1 MKEILITSSVMILAV
16 MILRFLFRT
25 KVNRRL
31 VYGVWLL
38 VALRLLVPIQFG
50 QLDFSVLT
58 QAKPVT
64 DAITDIAQRPVSGP
78 SREELYQDALRQE
91 ISQGAPVFI
100 PEVQDRVDT
109 EIQQSGR
116 PAPEVYEEFLE
127 TNRSEEILL
136 PEVSQKIEVT
146 VTEKAAPNWGQIAL
160 WVWLAGSFGMAGWF
174 LGVNISLRRSL
185 RRSAAD
191 FPAEC
196 PIPVKVSAA
205 VSSPCLFGLLR
216 PTIYLTP
223 ACTEDE
229 QRLRHV
235 LTHEQTHLRHG
246 DHIWAWVRCL
256 CLCIYWFN
264 PLVWAAAYLSK
275 RDCELACDEAALKT
289 LGEEERLA
297 YGKTLV
303 DMVASHP
310 APGQLLETATAMHET
325 KKQLKERVNRIVK
338 KPKVF
343 LTAAIALLLVL
354 TIVTGCAFS
363 GAMTVPTS
371 DQGSTTPTT
380 VPTDPTTVPT
390 DPTTTPT
397 EPPVTDEV
405 AKFQTLLISPGY
417 DRNPYRSALSC
428 EFSDPTELSLMHYF
442 KDGFRDEWTATEAE
456 LAELRQ
462 HYSET
467 YVSNAKYFYR
477 LPKDKMDAE
486 LQKYFGISL
495 ADLPDRAFSGLIYL
509 ESSDSYCYIDT
520 WRDPYVKSYTVQ
532 RVEHMSDGTVRVE
545 YSIDNSDKKNVLT
558 LKPNGEDYLILSNDY
573 NVIDDPVLA
582 KFHALF
588 EFDAWERNPYTY
600 ALGHEYA
607 NPKELKLLYFFDG
620 GFDDESPNTDAE
632 KAELKQYYRDDWV
645 NSNDLHRLPKD
656 KMNAELQKIFG
667 ITLKDLPD
675 TAYQGLVY
683 LESTDCYYFL
693 ATGVYADIGGFTI
706 KSVNENSNGTVSVTY
721 AIGTGSLPQRT
732 RIVILKPNG
741 DGYLVLSN
749 LPVSA
754 QETPPPADAPP
765 LANIP
770 IINQTAILPKNPTVE
785 DLLLEPYTGSVLWF
799 DEYGNEYDIDIEL
812 PLLVPFCDGAKAINE
827 AIRNEF
833 QSRIDQINDNYIARI
848 GEFERT
854 VYYEAYLNGN
864 VLSVIITRDGALD
877 HNAYHIYN
885 LDISTGTQLTT
896 LDMVQRYTDM
906 DYPEFLL
913 RATYTIYDQL
923 NRPTP
928 GIGYIINPL
937 SGQTMRN
944 LRLALNGSGEL
955 MLYNSYMNEF
965 LCSIEVLFD
974 HDAHEEDFSNWEEKA
989 YRWIFSIAPKGN
1001 GGPECQL
1008 LVDVF
1013 FQNPELFLKYGYS
1026 YSNFSTVAHA
1036 LVFGLH
1042 YSQEDAFLA
1051 ICTQWTQSEN
1061 LNIASAAQ
1069 QLLNELDRLR

>member
-1 MKEILITSSVMILAV
+1 MKEVLITSSVMILAV

-136 PEVSQKIEVT
+136 PEVSQKIEVA

-185 RRSAAD
+185 RRSATD
-191 FPAEC
+191 FAAEC

-354 TIVTGCAFS
+354 TIVTGCAFT
-363 GAMTVPTS
+363 GALTDPTS
-371 DQGSTTPTT
+371 SNSTTPTDGTQPSTPTEGHEIIESTIHVDQQAVLPLIEALLNKNSDSISIVSFEYDRQGNCAILYRDTAASTDNDFYLMRLAHTSEGFRVITDTPYINTLPAYTFEFSEITSTAEWPDVLTAEALVSPRYGISATIPITDMT
-380 VPTDPTTVPT
+380 VNVSVPMVLPISEGAASINESIQKTYNAKLREIKRCIDDPYGQITNILIDYDAHIGKDVLFIRVTHYRQSATKTELTPYDRYYYYLDLLNGEQLELIDILFRDGWELTDPT

-545 YSIDNSDKKNVLT
+545 YAINSSEKKNVLT
-558 LKPNGEDYLILSNDY
+558 LKPNGEDYLILSNDH
-573 NVIDDPVLA
+573 NVIDDPEMA
-582 KFHALF
+582 MYHALF
-588 EFDAWERNPYTY
+588 EHDVWERNPYVY
-600 ALGHEYA
+600 ATGHEYSS
-607 NPKELKLLYFFDG
+607 PHELKLKAFYDG
-620 GFDDESPNTDAE
+620 GFEGEHELTDAE
-632 KAELKQYYRDDWV
+632 YAELKALAKYPDIFGLVGDF
-645 NSNDLHRLPKD
+645 NRLPKD
-656 KMNAELQKIFG
+656 KMNAELQAVFG
-667 ITLKDLPD
+667 ISLADLPD
-675 TAYQGLVY
+675 SAFEGLTY
-683 LESTDCYYFL
+683 LKSTDCYYFSQSAPTSTPRISNFL
-693 ATGVYADIGGFTI
+693 SIEHNDDGTVTLGYDHTFDNTI
-706 KSVNENSNGTVSVTY
+706 KRKIT
-721 AIGTGSLPQRT
+721 
-732 RIVILKPNG
+732 LKPYG

-749 LPVSA
+749 V
-754 QETPPPADAPP
+754 
-765 LANIP
+765 
-770 IINQTAILPKNPTVE
+770 
-785 DLLLEPYTGSVLWF
+785 
-799 DEYGNEYDIDIEL
+799 
-812 PLLVPFCDGAKAINE
+812 
-827 AIRNEF
+827 
-833 QSRIDQINDNYIARI
+833 
-848 GEFERT
+848 
-854 VYYEAYLNGN
+854 
-864 VLSVIITRDGALD
+864 
-877 HNAYHIYN
+877 NA
-885 LDISTGTQLTT
+885 
-896 LDMVQRYTDM
+896 
-906 DYPEFLL
+906 
-913 RATYTIYDQL
+913 
-923 NRPTP
+923 
-928 GIGYIINPL
+928 
-937 SGQTMRN
+937 
-944 LRLALNGSGEL
+944 
-955 MLYNSYMNEF
+955 
-965 LCSIEVLFD
+965 
-974 HDAHEEDFSNWEEKA
+974 
-989 YRWIFSIAPKGN
+989 
-1001 GGPECQL
+1001 
-1008 LVDVF
+1008 
-1013 FQNPELFLKYGYS
+1013 
-1026 YSNFSTVAHA
+1026 
-1036 LVFGLH
+1036 
-1042 YSQEDAFLA
+1042 
-1051 ICTQWTQSEN
+1051 EN
-1061 LNIASAAQ
+1061 
-1069 QLLNELDRLR
+1069 

>member
-1 MKEILITSSVMILAV
+1 MKEVLLTSSVLILAV
-16 MILRFLFRT
+16 IALRWLFRN
-25 KVNRRL
+25 KVSRRL

-38 VALRLLVPIQFG
+38 VALRLLIPIQFG

-64 DAITDIAQRPVSGP
+64 DAITQMAQTPVAGP
-78 SREELYQDALRQE
+78 SREEVYHDTLQDYIA
-91 ISQGAPVFI
+91 QGQPVFI
-100 PEVQDRVDT
+100 PEVQEQVES
-109 EIQQSGR
+109 EIQHSGR
-116 PAPEVYEEFLE
+116 PAVDVYD
-127 TNRSEEILL
+127 EILESHKPESVIL
-136 PEVSQKIEVT
+136 PEVNHQIET
-146 VTEKAAPNWGQIAL
+146 VVSEKAAPSLGQIAL
-160 WVWLAGSFGMAGWF
+160 WVWLAGIAVMAGWF
-174 LGVNISLRRSL
+174 FAVNLSLRRVL
-185 RRSAAD
+185 RRSGTD
-191 FPAEC
+191 FPAES
-196 PIPVKVSAA
+196 PVPVKVSAA
-205 VSSPCLFGLLR
+205 LSSPCLFGLFR
-216 PTIYLTP
+216 PVIYLTP
-223 ACTEDE
+223 ACTEE
-229 QRLRHV
+229 ERHLRHV

-246 DHIWAWVRCL
+246 DHIWAWVRCV

-264 PLVWAAAYLSK
+264 PLVWVAAFLSK

-289 LGEEERLA
+289 LGEDERLA
-297 YGKTLV
+297 YGRTLV
-303 DMVASHP
+303 DLVASNP

-363 GAMTVPTS
+363 GAATLPNG
-371 DQGSTTPTT
+371 DHGSTTPTT

-405 AKFQTLLISPGY
+405 AEFQKLLSPGY
-417 DRNPYRSALSC
+417 ERSPYYYALSK
-428 EFSDPTELSLMHYF
+428 EFSDPTELLLFYYF
-442 KDGFRDEWTATEAE
+442 EDGFSGEKTATEAE
-456 LAELRQ
+456 LAELRGL
-462 HYSET
+462 HGED
-467 YVSNAKYFYR
+467 YVSRIKRFYR
-477 LPKDKMDAE
+477 FPKDKMEAE

-495 ADLPDRAFSGLIYL
+495 QDLPDRAFLWLTYL
-509 ESSDSYCYIDT
+509 ESSDSYCYTKT
-520 WRDPYVKSYTVQ
+520 WVENYPSYYHVQ

-545 YSIDNSDKKNVLT
+545 YTINSTEHKNVLT
-558 LKPNGEDYLILSNDY
+558 LKPNGEDYLILSNEHF
-573 NVIDDPVLA
+573 VIDDPVLA
-582 KFHALF
+582 KFHDLF
-588 EFDAWERNPYTY
+588 ESNEWERNPYFY
-600 ALGHEYA
+600 AIGTEFSS
-607 NPKELKLLYFFDG
+607 PEELRLNQYFDG
-620 GFDDESPNTDAE
+620 GFPGEHEITDAE
-632 KAELKQYYRDDWV
+632 WAELSKQLAYPEEV
-645 NSNDLHRLPKD
+645 PGNFNRLPKD
-656 KMNAELQKIFG
+656 KIEAELQAVFG
-667 ITLKDLPD
+667 ISLADLSD
-675 TAYQGLVY
+675 NAFSGVFY
-683 LESTDCYYFL
+683 LECTDCYCFYQS
-693 ATGVYADIGGFTI
+693 GVNFSHMIGSFTDIHHNADGTLSLRYEKHDGAYTI
-706 KSVNENSNGTVSVTY
+706 T
-721 AIGTGSLPQRT
+721 
-732 RIVILKPNG
+732 LKPNG
-741 DGYLVLSN
+741 DSYLVLSN

-754 QETPPPADAPP
+754 QETPPPAYAPP

-812 PLLVPFCDGAKAINE
+812 PLLGPFCDGAKAINE

-974 HDAHEEDFSNWEEKA
+974 HDAHEGDFSNWEEKA
-989 YRWIFSIAPKGN
+989 YRWIFSVAPKGN

-1008 LVDVF
+1008 LADVF

-1051 ICTQWTQSEN
+1051 ICTQWTQSED
-1061 LNIASAAQ
+1061 LNIASVAQ

>member
-325 KKQLKERVNRIVK
+325 KKQLEERVNRIVK

-363 GAMTVPTS
+363 GAMTVPTG

-405 AKFQTLLISPGY
+405 AEFQKLLSPGY
-417 DRNPYRSALSC
+417 ERNPYYYALSK
-428 EFSDPTELSLMHYF
+428 EFSDPTELLLFYYF
-442 KDGFRDEWTATEAE
+442 EDGFSGEKTATEAE
-456 LAELRQ
+456 LAELRGL
-462 HYSET
+462 HGED
-467 YVSNAKYFYR
+467 YVSRRKRFYR
-477 LPKDKMDAE
+477 FPKDKMDAE

-495 ADLPDRAFSGLIYL
+495 QDLPDRAFHWLTYL
-509 ESSDSYCYIDT
+509 ESSDSYCYTKT
-520 WRDPYVKSYTVQ
+520 WVDPYVKSYTVQ

-558 LKPNGEDYLILSNDY
+558 LKSNGADYLILSNDH
-573 NVIDDPVLA
+573 NVIDDPEMA
-582 KFHALF
+582 MYHALF
-588 EFDAWERNPYTY
+588 EHDVWERNPYVY
-600 ALGHEYA
+600 ATGHEYSS
-607 NPKELKLLYFFDG
+607 PHELKLKAFYDG
-620 GFDDESPNTDAE
+620 GFEGEHELTDAE
-632 KAELKQYYRDDWV
+632 YAELKALAKYPDTFGLVGDF
-645 NSNDLHRLPKD
+645 NRLPKD
-656 KMNAELQKIFG
+656 KMNAELQAVFG
-667 ITLKDLPD
+667 ISLADLPD
-675 TAYQGLVY
+675 SAFEGLTY
-683 LESTDCYYFL
+683 LKSTDCYYFSQSGMTSTPRISNFL
-693 ATGVYADIGGFTI
+693 SIEHNDDGTVTLGYDHTFDNTI
-706 KSVNENSNGTVSVTY
+706 KRKIT
-721 AIGTGSLPQRT
+721 
-732 RIVILKPNG
+732 LKPYG

-749 LPVSA
+749 V
-754 QETPPPADAPP
+754 
-765 LANIP
+765 
-770 IINQTAILPKNPTVE
+770 
-785 DLLLEPYTGSVLWF
+785 
-799 DEYGNEYDIDIEL
+799 
-812 PLLVPFCDGAKAINE
+812 
-827 AIRNEF
+827 
-833 QSRIDQINDNYIARI
+833 
-848 GEFERT
+848 
-854 VYYEAYLNGN
+854 
-864 VLSVIITRDGALD
+864 
-877 HNAYHIYN
+877 NA
-885 LDISTGTQLTT
+885 
-896 LDMVQRYTDM
+896 
-906 DYPEFLL
+906 
-913 RATYTIYDQL
+913 
-923 NRPTP
+923 
-928 GIGYIINPL
+928 
-937 SGQTMRN
+937 
-944 LRLALNGSGEL
+944 
-955 MLYNSYMNEF
+955 
-965 LCSIEVLFD
+965 
-974 HDAHEEDFSNWEEKA
+974 
-989 YRWIFSIAPKGN
+989 
-1001 GGPECQL
+1001 
-1008 LVDVF
+1008 
-1013 FQNPELFLKYGYS
+1013 
-1026 YSNFSTVAHA
+1026 
-1036 LVFGLH
+1036 
-1042 YSQEDAFLA
+1042 
-1051 ICTQWTQSEN
+1051 EN
-1061 LNIASAAQ
+1061 
-1069 QLLNELDRLR
+1069 

>member
-91 ISQGAPVFI
+91 ISQGTPVFI

-363 GAMTVPTS
+363 GAMTVPTG

-405 AKFQTLLISPGY
+405 AEFQKLLSPGY
-417 DRNPYRSALSC
+417 ERNPYYYALSK
-428 EFSDPTELSLMHYF
+428 EFSDPTELLLFYYF
-442 KDGFRDEWTATEAE
+442 EDGFSGEKTATEAE
-456 LAELRQ
+456 LAELRGL
-462 HYSET
+462 HGED
-467 YVSNAKYFYR
+467 YVSRIKRFYR
-477 LPKDKMDAE
+477 FPKDKIDAE
-486 LQKYFGISL
+486 LQKYYGISL
-495 ADLPDRAFSGLIYL
+495 QDLPDRAFHWLTYL
-509 ESSDSYCYIDT
+509 ESSDSYCYTKT
-520 WRDPYVKSYTVQ
+520 WVENYPSYYHVQ

-545 YSIDNSDKKNVLT
+545 YTINSTEHKNVLT
-558 LKPNGEDYLILSNDY
+558 LKPNGEDYLILSNEHF
-573 NVIDDPVLA
+573 VIDDPVLA

-588 EFDAWERNPYTY
+588 ESNEWERNPYFY
-600 ALGHEYA
+600 AIGTEFSS
-607 NPKELKLLYFFDG
+607 PEELRLNQYFDG
-620 GFDDESPNTDAE
+620 GFPGEHEITDAE
-632 KAELKQYYRDDWV
+632 WAELSKQLAHPEEVPGDF
-645 NSNDLHRLPKD
+645 NRLPKD
-656 KMNAELQKIFG
+656 KIEAELQAVFG
-667 ITLKDLPD
+667 ISLADLSD
-675 TAYQGLVY
+675 NAFSGVFY
-683 LESTDCYYFL
+683 LECTDCYCFYQS
-693 ATGVYADIGGFTI
+693 GVNFSHMIGSFTDIHHNADGTI
-706 KSVNENSNGTVSVTY
+706 
-721 AIGTGSLPQRT
+721 SLRYEKYDGAYT
-732 RIVILKPNG
+732 ITLKPNG
-741 DGYLVLSN
+741 DSYLVLSN
-749 LPVSA
+749 V
-754 QETPPPADAPP
+754 
-765 LANIP
+765 
-770 IINQTAILPKNPTVE
+770 
-785 DLLLEPYTGSVLWF
+785 
-799 DEYGNEYDIDIEL
+799 
-812 PLLVPFCDGAKAINE
+812 
-827 AIRNEF
+827 
-833 QSRIDQINDNYIARI
+833 
-848 GEFERT
+848 
-854 VYYEAYLNGN
+854 
-864 VLSVIITRDGALD
+864 
-877 HNAYHIYN
+877 
-885 LDISTGTQLTT
+885 
-896 LDMVQRYTDM
+896 
-906 DYPEFLL
+906 
-913 RATYTIYDQL
+913 RA
-923 NRPTP
+923 
-928 GIGYIINPL
+928 
-937 SGQTMRN
+937 
-944 LRLALNGSGEL
+944 
-955 MLYNSYMNEF
+955 
-965 LCSIEVLFD
+965 
-974 HDAHEEDFSNWEEKA
+974 
-989 YRWIFSIAPKGN
+989 
-1001 GGPECQL
+1001 
-1008 LVDVF
+1008 
-1013 FQNPELFLKYGYS
+1013 
-1026 YSNFSTVAHA
+1026 
-1036 LVFGLH
+1036 
-1042 YSQEDAFLA
+1042 
-1051 ICTQWTQSEN
+1051 EN
-1061 LNIASAAQ
+1061 
-1069 QLLNELDRLR
+1069 

>member
-1 MKEILITSSVMILAV
+1 MKEVLITSSVMILAV

-91 ISQGAPVFI
+91 ISQGTPVFI

-116 PAPEVYEEFLE
+116 PAPEVYEEFWE

-136 PEVSQKIEVT
+136 PEVSQKIEVS

-174 LGVNISLRRSL
+174 LGVNISLRWSL

-363 GAMTVPTS
+363 GAMTVPTG

-397 EPPVTDEV
+397 ESPVTDEV
-405 AKFQTLLISPGY
+405 AEFQKLLSPGY
-417 DRNPYRSALSC
+417 DRNPYYFALGK
-428 EFSDPTELSLMHYF
+428 EFSDPTELSLMTYF
-442 KDGFRDEWTATEAE
+442 DGGFRGEYTATEAE
-456 LAELRQ
+456 LNELRQ
-462 HYSET
+462 YYNEP
-467 YVSNAKYFYR
+467 YFSNAKYFYR
-477 LPKDKMDAE
+477 FPKEKMEAE

-495 ADLPDRAFSGLIYL
+495 ADLPDRAFSGLDYL
-509 ESSDSYCYIDT
+509 ECSDSYCYIT
-520 WRDPYVKSYTVQ
+520 THRSNIVNSYTVQ
-532 RVEHMSDGTVRVE
+532 RVEHMSDGTIRVE
-545 YSIDNSDKKNVLT
+545 YTKNNSEKKNVLT
-558 LKPNGEDYLILSNDY
+558 LKPNGADYLILSNDH

-620 GFDDESPNTDAE
+620 GFDDEAPLTDAE
-632 KAELKQYYRDDWV
+632 KAGLAPRYGEWV
-645 NSNDLHRLPKD
+645 NSNDLYRLPKD
-656 KMNAELQKIFG
+656 RINAELQKYFG
-667 ITLKDLPD
+667 ISLAELPD
-675 TAYQGLVY
+675 TAYQGLSY

-693 ATGVYADIGGFTI
+693 ATGVYADVGGFTI
-706 KSVNENSNGTVSVTY
+706 ISVTENNDGTVSVTY
-721 AIGTGSLPQRT
+721 TGSLPQST
-732 RIVILKPNG
+732 RIVTLKPNG
-741 DGYLVLSN
+741 DSYLVLSN
-749 LPVSA
+749 V
-754 QETPPPADAPP
+754 
-765 LANIP
+765 
-770 IINQTAILPKNPTVE
+770 
-785 DLLLEPYTGSVLWF
+785 
-799 DEYGNEYDIDIEL
+799 
-812 PLLVPFCDGAKAINE
+812 
-827 AIRNEF
+827 
-833 QSRIDQINDNYIARI
+833 
-848 GEFERT
+848 
-854 VYYEAYLNGN
+854 
-864 VLSVIITRDGALD
+864 
-877 HNAYHIYN
+877 NA
-885 LDISTGTQLTT
+885 
-896 LDMVQRYTDM
+896 
-906 DYPEFLL
+906 
-913 RATYTIYDQL
+913 
-923 NRPTP
+923 
-928 GIGYIINPL
+928 
-937 SGQTMRN
+937 
-944 LRLALNGSGEL
+944 
-955 MLYNSYMNEF
+955 
-965 LCSIEVLFD
+965 
-974 HDAHEEDFSNWEEKA
+974 
-989 YRWIFSIAPKGN
+989 
-1001 GGPECQL
+1001 
-1008 LVDVF
+1008 
-1013 FQNPELFLKYGYS
+1013 
-1026 YSNFSTVAHA
+1026 
-1036 LVFGLH
+1036 
-1042 YSQEDAFLA
+1042 
-1051 ICTQWTQSEN
+1051 EN
-1061 LNIASAAQ
+1061 
-1069 QLLNELDRLR
+1069 

>member
-91 ISQGAPVFI
+91 ISQGTPVFI

-185 RRSAAD
+185 RRNATD
-191 FPAEC
+191 FAAEC

-205 VSSPCLFGLLR
+205 ISSPCLFGLLR

-354 TIVTGCAFS
+354 TIVTGCAFT
-363 GAMTVPTS
+363 GALTDPTS
-371 DQGSTTPTT
+371 SNSTTPTDGTQPSTPTEGHEIIESTIHVDQQAVLPLIEALLNKNSDSISIVSFEYDRQGNCAILYRDTAASTDNDFYLMRLAHTSEGFRVITDTPYINTLPAYSFEFSEITSTAEWPDVLTAEALVSPRYGISATIPITDMT
-380 VPTDPTTVPT
+380 VNVSVPMVLPISEGAASINESIQKTYNAKLREIKRCIDDPYSQTTNILIDYDAHIGKDVLFIRVTHYRQSTTKTELTPYDRYYYYLDLLNGEQLDLIDLIFRDGWQSTDPT

-397 EPPVTDEV
+397 EPTTVPT
-405 AKFQTLLISPGY
+405 
-417 DRNPYRSALSC
+417 
-428 EFSDPTELSLMHYF
+428 DPTVEVPPTI
-442 KDGFRDEWTATEAE
+442 TAPPAPTDPIEEAPF
-456 LAELRQ
+456 AAIPIV
-462 HYSET
+462 T
-467 YVSNAKYFYR
+467 
-477 LPKDKMDAE
+477 
-486 LQKYFGISL
+486 GT
-495 ADLPDRAFSGLIYL
+495 ADLP
-509 ESSDSYCYIDT
+509 
-520 WRDPYVKSYTVQ
+520 
-532 RVEHMSDGTVRVE
+532 
-545 YSIDNSDKKNVLT
+545 
-558 LKPNGEDYLILSNDY
+558 SN
-573 NVIDDPVLA
+573 P
-582 KFHALF
+582 
-588 EFDAWERNPYTY
+588 
-600 ALGHEYA
+600 
-607 NPKELKLLYFFDG
+607 
-620 GFDDESPNTDAE
+620 
-632 KAELKQYYRDDWV
+632 
-645 NSNDLHRLPKD
+645 
-656 KMNAELQKIFG
+656 
-667 ITLKDLPD
+667 
-675 TAYQGLVY
+675 
-683 LESTDCYYFL
+683 
-693 ATGVYADIGGFTI
+693 
-706 KSVNENSNGTVSVTY
+706 SV
-721 AIGTGSLPQRT
+721 A
-732 RIVILKPNG
+732 
-741 DGYLVLSN
+741 
-749 LPVSA
+749 
-754 QETPPPADAPP
+754 
-765 LANIP
+765 
-770 IINQTAILPKNPTVE
+770 

-864 VLSVIITRDGALD
+864 VLSVIITRDSALD

-885 LDISTGTQLTT
+885 LDISTGVQLTT

-913 RATYTIYDQL
+913 RATYTIYDHL
-923 NRPTP
+923 DRPTP

-974 HDAHEEDFSNWEEKA
+974 HDAHEGDFSNWEEKA

-1008 LVDVF
+1008 LADVF
-1013 FQNPELFLKYGYS
+1013 FQNPELFLKYGYN

-1051 ICTQWTQSEN
+1051 ICTQWTQSED